1 MRRGSIPLTTVVAL
15 VLALAPAGA
24 QSTVQAPSGFDLSVP
39 SIMRGPELVGAP
51 PGQVR
56 WTDDGAWIYF
66 RWKPGSRR
74 WHEPLRLYRVRAAG
88 GLPEELPEATA
99 DSLSVLI
106 APGDR
111 SPDGRTRAVA
121 HAGDLFLIDGRTLA
135 VRRLTHTVA
144 QESAPV
150 FSADGRTLFHVRND
164 NLFALNLADASVRQ
178 LTNIHATPEPPAP
191 RDPAAQRRYLEEQQ
205 QELFEAVRLR
215 AERREEAEHR
225 RLQAAARQP
234 VAVHL
239 EQGER
244 VLGLQV
250 SPAGGF
256 AVLEVGRQA
265 RERRQTLVPDWVT
278 ITGYTEPLDV
288 REKVADFQAEGRLGR
303 VDLATGTVAW
313 LELAPPPR
321 GEGARR
327 QGDGVLAYARF
338 LGWNRPGTHGLV
350 VAMSYDYRDRRLF
363 TLDAHTG
370 ALALVAHDHDPAWLG
385 GPCSDWVRDGGCA
398 GWLPDGRTVY
408 LVSERDGWSH
418 LYTVELDGSNL
429 RQLTSGEWE
438 VHDVSVPPAG
448 DRFHLTTSE
457 GSRFERHFFHMPL
470 RGGGRTRITAARG
483 AHAVTP
489 SPDGRRLAVVHSTA
503 DRPPELYVMD
513 NRAGAAMRQV
523 TTSPTAEWLSHP
535 WIRPEI
541 VHFTAGDGARVPARI
556 YRPGDVGAHANGAA
570 VIFVHGAGYL
580 QNVHAWW
587 STYYREY
594 MFHHLLAAR
603 GYTVLDIDFRASAG
617 HGRDWRAAIHR
628 RMGGLDLSD
637 QLDGARYLIRN
648 EGVDSARIG
657 IYGGSYGGFIT
668 LMALFRHPGRFAAG
682 AALRSVTDWAHYN
695 HWYTSRILTL
705 PHEDDEAYRFSS
717 PIYHAE
723 GLQDALLIAH
733 GMVDVNVHFQDVVRL
748 AQRLIELGKT
758 DWELA
763 VYPVEDH
770 AFVAPSSWTD
780 EYRRILELF
789 ERHLAPQ
796 H

>member
-1 MRRGSIPLTTVVAL
+1 MRRGSIPLTAVFAL
-15 VLALAPAGA
+15 VLGMAPVRA
-24 QSTVQAPSGFDLSVP
+24 QSGAPAPSGFELSIP

-51 PGQVR
+51 PEQVR
-56 WTDDGAWIYF
+56 WTDDGAWLYF
-66 RWKPGSRR
+66 RWKPGGRP
-74 WHEPLRLYRVRAAG
+74 WHERPRLYRVRAAG
-88 GLPEELPEATA
+88 GVPEELPEALA
-99 DSLSVLI
+99 DSLSVLL

-111 SPDGRTRAVA
+111 SPDVRMRAVA
-121 HAGDLFLIDGRTLA
+121 HGGDLFLIDRRTLA
-135 VRRLTHTVA
+135 VRRLTHTAA

-150 FSADGRTLFHVRND
+150 FSSDGRTLFHVRDD
-164 NLFALNLADASVRQ
+164 NLFALHLADASVRQ
-178 LTNIHATPEPPAP
+178 LTNIRTTPAP
-191 RDPAAQRRYLEEQQ
+191 PPPDDPAAQRRYLEEQQ
-205 QELFEAVRLR
+205 QELFESVRLR
-215 AERREEAEHR
+215 AERRDEAER
-225 RLQAAARQP
+225 RRREAEARLP
-234 VAVHL
+234 AAVHL
-239 EQGER
+239 GEGER

-265 RERRQTLVPDWVT
+265 RQRRQTIVPDWVT
-278 ITGYTEPLDV
+278 LTGYTESLDV

-303 VDLATGTVAW
+303 VDLATGAVTW
-313 LELAPPPR
+313 LDLAPPR
-321 GEGARR
+321 AEQGARR
-327 QGDGVLAYARF
+327 QGDGLLAYGRF
-338 LGWNRPGTHGLV
+338 LGWNRAGTHGLV
-350 VAMSYDYRDRRLF
+350 VATSYDYRDRRLF

-370 ALALVAHDHDPAWLG
+370 TLALIAHDHDPAWLG
-385 GPCSDWVRDGGCA
+385 GPCDDWVRDGGCA

-408 LVSERDGWSH
+408 FVSERDGWSH
-418 LYTVELDGSNL
+418 LYTVAQDGRDL

-438 VHDVSVPPAG
+438 VRGARVAPGG

-470 RGGGRTRITAARG
+470 RGGSRTRITAATG
-483 AHAVTP
+483 THAATT
-489 SPDGRRLAVVHSTA
+489 SPDGRRLAVVHGTA
-503 DRPPELYVMD
+503 NRPPELFIMD
-513 NRAGAAMRQV
+513 NRAGAPMRQI
-523 TTSPTAEWLSHP
+523 TTSPTAEWLAHP
-535 WIRPEI
+535 WIRPAI

-556 YRPGDVGAHANGAA
+556 YRPADVGAAPTGAA

-580 QNVHAWW
+580 QNVHEGW

-617 HGRDWRAAIHR
+617 HGRDWRTAIHR

-637 QLDGARYLIRN
+637 QLDGARYLVRH

-717 PIYHAE
+717 PIHHAE

-770 AFVAPSSWTD
+770 AFAAPSSWTD
-780 EYRRILELF
+780 EYRRIFELF
-789 ERHLAPQ
+789 ERHVAPR